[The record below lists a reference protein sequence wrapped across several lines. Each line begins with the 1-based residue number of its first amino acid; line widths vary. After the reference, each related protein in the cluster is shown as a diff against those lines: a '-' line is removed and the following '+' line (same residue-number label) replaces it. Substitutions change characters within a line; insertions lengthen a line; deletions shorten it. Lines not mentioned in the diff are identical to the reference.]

1 MQRPREPPPVYT
13 PRPTYRPR
21 PPTSTPRPPPTPP
34 PFTTTYSP
42 GPRVPLVPSVGDR
55 QVVPLVSG
63 RITLQSGKWGLN
75 PVEFPKTAASTE
87 NELGPLLES
96 RWAGK
101 KADLNFPP

>member
-1 MQRPREPPPVYT
+1 MQQQQPT
-13 PRPTYRPR
+13 PTA
-21 PPTSTPRPPPTPP
+21 TSQCNRAKENGLTTNVLQPTPP